1 MIEIQKLYDYVG
13 RVRQQ
18 KKVDIHS
25 IINTT
30 LVSNPYITNFPK
42 DFLFN
47 NFKKES
53 KLKLFIFHSI
63 KFYFFNT
70 IRFIFFIQIFFY
82 YKFLYKK
89 PKHDISKDDLIL
101 DLFIDIGRVVKDGSF
116 SENYFSTLYPILK
129 NNKISHVFI
138 PRVVGLSRNPIKL
151 HKQLISF
158 FKIINQDSN
167 YFLFEFELLSFNNF
181 LELIWLCLCYPF
193 KTLRLFSKEK
203 NKQDIVFNIHL
214 LKDISKEGTGSF
226 TRYILG
232 KNIGKIKNI
241 SKIYSWSEFQV
252 IERAFNYAIR
262 KNSDIKV
269 YACQFL
275 VNYPVYF
282 NMHVQDIDEFNGS
295 APHKVLV
302 NGSYYLLEREK
313 VDFQL
318 GVSLRYQNIFDYQ
331 SQNIGSNVVLL
342 GSYLIH
348 ETKNVLKLV
357 SNIDTVI
364 FKGHPEVG
372 IDVFRDVMGENIK
385 VTNESIYDLF
395 PKAALIIGSATGSLA
410 EAIAC
415 GVSVIVVA
423 RENELITNPLV
434 DMGKGEMWDTAFN
447 AIEVEQKIKKL
458 LEFRNK
464 NMDEIKIIATWYKDN
479 FFIEPSE
486 ENIVKTFE
494 LK

>member
-203 NKQDIVFNIHL
+203 NKQDIVFNIH
-214 LKDISKEGTGSF
+214 
-226 TRYILG
+226 Y
-232 KNIGKIKNI
+232 
-241 SKIYSWSEFQV
+241 
-252 IERAFNYAIR
+252 
-262 KNSDIKV
+262 
-269 YACQFL
+269 
-275 VNYPVYF
+275 
-282 NMHVQDIDEFNGS
+282 
-295 APHKVLV
+295 
-302 NGSYYLLEREK
+302 
-313 VDFQL
+313 
-318 GVSLRYQNIFDYQ
+318 
-331 SQNIGSNVVLL
+331 
-342 GSYLIH
+342 
-348 ETKNVLKLV
+348 
-357 SNIDTVI
+357 
-364 FKGHPEVG
+364 
-372 IDVFRDVMGENIK
+372 
-385 VTNESIYDLF
+385 
-395 PKAALIIGSATGSLA
+395 
-410 EAIAC
+410 
-415 GVSVIVVA
+415 
-423 RENELITNPLV
+423 
-434 DMGKGEMWDTAFN
+434 
-447 AIEVEQKIKKL
+447 
-458 LEFRNK
+458 
-464 NMDEIKIIATWYKDN
+464 
-479 FFIEPSE
+479 
-486 ENIVKTFE
+486 
-494 LK
+494 